1 MGVERA
7 EVEQAPARPQPGPA
21 ETPALPALAARV
33 LQVQRTAGN
42 RAARRLLARDD
53 IATAAMVHASTQS
66 AMAAAKAQAAAVA
79 QDWLNVVPDAEERKY
94 VTTKLVDDKQ
104 TIEYKTAA
112 PPKPKKGEAP
122 APEPAPLVFTADQQQ
137 KIDAACKAVAD
148 YRATLP
154 DPVATGGIN
163 KNQGASWAGTWWT
176 RYTAMSKKYRPPAPT
191 KKNPNPD
198 DPRTAEE
205 KAAYESASSYNAWLA
220 GVSKSTGTQALPAAG
235 ADTGPYRAW
244 LGDRLFLDI
253 AGLEG
258 GTDSI
263 NVYDK
268 QILTWGGGLGGA
280 SGAVPGAMK
289 LVADSTATGGGKTVG
304 AEVTRV
310 LHSAGISFGT
320 NAKGYPEFV
329 VCDPGSKRKYRGDS
343 ALHLIKADNRLLML
357 FTNISRGELPGVDVD
372 TDPPA
377 AAGQPAG
384 VSLKDATRKA
394 VYDAQKNYFLNKYNT
409 GDFGKAVMQLGPTW
423 PYDSLMMVLHLE
435 WWGVSKWTQFKDT
448 GGDMTKII
456 KKAFELYTSYVEKR
470 NGANVAVRDLAAHL
484 QDFGGASSEACWGP
498 ETQLATDKPQA
509 DAYYVETKKAVA
521 FKAAVPD
528 TIEDGKV
535 VKKGK
540 AEVKAEDAK
549 YRKLN

>member
-1 MGVERA
+1 MGTERA
-7 EVEQAPARPQPGPA
+7 EVEQAPLRTQPVPA
-21 ETPALPALAARV
+21 DTPALPALAARV

-42 RAARRLLARDD
+42 RAARRLLARDE
-53 IATAAMVHASTQS
+53 IADAAMVHAATQS
-66 AMAAAKAQAAAVA
+66 ALAAAKAQAAAVA
-79 QDWLNVVPDAEERKY
+79 QGWLNVVPDAEERRY
-94 VTTKLVDDKQ
+94 VTTKLVGDQQ

-112 PPKPKKGEAP
+112 APKPKKGQAP
-122 APEPAPLVFTADQQQ
+122 VPEPAPLVFTPDQQQ

-148 YRATLP
+148 YRATLKA
-154 DPVATGGIN
+154 PVATGGIN

-176 RYTAMSKKYRPPAPT
+176 RYTAMSKKYRPPTPT
-191 KKNPNPD
+191 KKNPTPD

-205 KAAYESASSYNAWLA
+205 KAAYESASSYNTWLA

-235 ADTGPYRAW
+235 ADTGPYRSW

-289 LVADSTATGGGKTVG
+289 LVADSTANGGGKTVG
-304 AEVTRV
+304 TEVTKV
-310 LHSAGISFGT
+310 LYSAGISFGT
-320 NAKGYPEFV
+320 NAKGQPEFV

-357 FTNISRGELPGVDVD
+357 FTSISRGELPGLDVD
-372 TDPPA
+372 TVPP
-377 AAGQPAG
+377 GG

-394 VYDAQKNYFLNKYNT
+394 VYDAQKDYFLSKYNT
-409 GDFGKAVMQLGPTW
+409 GDFGRAVTQLGPTW
-423 PYDSLMMVLHLE
+423 PYDSMMMVLHLE

-456 KKAFELYTSYVEKR
+456 KKAFELYTSYVQKR

-498 ETQLATDKPQA
+498 ETQIATDQLESG
-509 DAYYVETKKAVA
+509 AYYVETKKAVD

-528 TIEDGKV
+528 TVKDGKV
-535 VKKGK
+535 VKKGT
-540 AEVKAEDAK
+540 AEVPAQAAK
-549 YRKLN
+549 YRKLK

>member
-1 MGVERA
+1 M
-7 EVEQAPARPQPGPA
+7 
-21 ETPALPALAARV
+21 

-42 RAARRLLARDD
+42 RAARRLLARDEK
-53 IATAAMVHASTQS
+53 ATAAMVEAANQS
-66 AMAAAKAQAAAVA
+66 AMAAAKSQAAAVA
-79 QDWLNVVPDAEERKY
+79 QDWLGVVPDAEERKY
-94 VTTKLVDDKQ
+94 VTTKLVNDQQ

-112 PPKPKKGEAP
+112 APKPKKGQAP
-122 APEPAPLVFTADQQQ
+122 APAPAPLVFTADEQK

-154 DPVATGGIN
+154 APGGDRRHQQEPGRVVGRHVVDALHRDVEEVPAADADKEGPDP
-163 KNQGASWAGTWWT
+163 
-176 RYTAMSKKYRPPAPT
+176 RR
-191 KKNPNPD
+191 
-198 DPRTAEE
+198 PRTAGQ
-205 KAAYESASSYNAWLA
+205 KAAYESASSYNTWLA
-220 GVSKSTGTQALPAAG
+220 GVGKSTGTQALPAAG
-235 ADTGPYRAW
+235 ADTGPYRSW

-304 AEVTRV
+304 SEVTKV
-310 LHSAGISFGT
+310 LHAAGISFGT
-320 NAKGYPEFV
+320 NAKGHPEFV

-357 FTNISRGELPGVDVD
+357 FTSISRGELPGVDVD
-372 TDPPA
+372 SVPPA
-377 AAGQPAG
+377 AAGKPAG
-384 VSLKDATRKA
+384 VSLKDAMRKA
-394 VYDAQKNYFLNKYNT
+394 VYDAQKDYFLSKYNS
-409 GDFGKAVMQLGPTW
+409 GDFGKAVTQLGPTW
-423 PYDSLMMVLHLE
+423 PYDSMMMVLHLE

-456 KKAFELYTSYVEKR
+456 KKAFELYKSYVEKR
-470 NGANVAVRDLAAHL
+470 NEANVAMRDLAAHL
-484 QDFGGASSEACWGP
+484 QDFGGASSKACWGP
-498 ETQLATDKPQA
+498 ETQLATDKLESG
-509 DAYYVETKKAVA
+509 AYYVETKKAVA
-521 FKAAVPD
+521 AKAAVPE
-528 TIEDGKV
+528 TIKEGKV
-535 VKKGK
+535 VKKGT
-540 AEVKAEDAK
+540 AEVKAQDAT